1 MDREDHYGSAI
12 ENRNVEAVFRRFN
25 KELDDFVQ
33 ECDRILREWKRLPKS
48 DLQNDKEL
56 RIRYTRAWRN
66 FVRHIPFPV
75 EREYID
81 GSTQVRMS
89 EILPKGKKIE
99 LSNSRIPKMLEYIVR
114 YVAFILVSQSPQYAR
129 REMIIFASLRFIC
142 ESMDLT
148 TMHIKP
154 SDVLALADDVCK
166 EMEQGTFERPRA
178 TYYEGHLFENETLT
192 SSRKTAI
199 YRGKRLRKYLENY
212 IQDYRD
218 LNENQLPTKDEIRK
232 HLIRQCALSGD
243 ERLKVFEHKMSDKTL
258 NKLITKGGYEDFVSK
273 KRYPSSKALQ
283 PICESEPKMTLREV
297 YQYLKEGFERLNQ
310 KSNKNNETEIL

>member
-33 ECDRILREWKRLPKS
+33 ECDRILQEWKCLANLGNEV
-48 DLQNDKEL
+48 DQCL
-56 RIRYTRAWRN
+56 RMQYTRAWRN
-66 FVRHIPFPV
+66 FVRHIPFPI

-142 ESMDLT
+142 ESMDLS
-148 TMHIKP
+148 TMRIKP
-154 SDVLALADDVCK
+154 SDVIALSDDVCK
-166 EMEQGTFERPRA
+166 EIEQGTFERPRA

-199 YRGKRLRKYLENY
+199 YRGKRLRRFLENY

-218 LNENQLPTKDEIRK
+218 LNENQLPTRDEIRK

-283 PICESEPKMTLREV
+283 PICESEQKMTLSEV

-310 KSNKNNETEIL
+310 RPNKNNETEIL

>member
-33 ECDRILREWKRLPKS
+33 ECDRILQEWKCLANLGNEV
-48 DLQNDKEL
+48 DQCL
-56 RIRYTRAWRN
+56 RMQYTRAWRN

-99 LSNSRIPKMLEYIVR
+99 LPNSRIPKMLEYIVR
-114 YVAFILVSQSPQYAR
+114 YVAFILVSQSSQYAR

-148 TMHIKP
+148 TMRIKP

-218 LNENQLPTKDEIRK
+218 LNEKQLPTRDEIRK

-243 ERLKVFEHKMSDKTL
+243 ERLKIFEHKMSDKTL
-258 NKLITKGGYEDFVSK
+258 NKLITKGCYEDFISK
-273 KRYPSSKALQ
+273 KRIPSPKALQ

-310 KSNKNNETEIL
+310 RPNKNNETDIL